1 MPPDSAPDL
10 TAQESKELQ
19 RRLLALQ
26 DELEGMLAGL
36 RDAAKPVDLD
46 EPIGRIS
53 RIDAIA
59 QQQMTQASREGVV
72 LRGKQVRAA
81 LERHAEGSYGACVS
95 CEENVGYAR
104 LKARPE
110 TPFCIACQTQRERR

>member
-1 MPPDSAPDL
+1 MAVG
-10 TAQESKELQ
+10 
-19 RRLLALQ
+19 
-26 DELEGMLAGL
+26 DELSRVLAGS

-46 EPIGRIS
+46 EPIGRLS

-59 QQQMTQASREGVV
+59 QQQMTQASREGMA
-72 LRGKQVRAA
+72 LRANQVRAA
-81 LERHAEGSYGACVS
+81 LERFDAGTYGTCAS

-110 TPFCIACQTQRERR
+110 TPFCIACQTRLERR